1 MTVIIE
7 IMSTCRENGC
17 EIEHVKREALKRKK
31 KKKKGWEIRYHCPC
45 TKYNKQTAEVT
56 YCLLHSS
63 SGMNSRSTSE
73 VTLFLVYQGHIP
85 CFSALFYHS
94 ECYY

>member
-31 KKKKGWEIRYHCPC
+31 KKKRVGDKISLSMY
-45 TKYNKQTAEVT
+45 EV
-56 YCLLHSS
+56 
-63 SGMNSRSTSE
+63 
-73 VTLFLVYQGHIP
+73 Q
-85 CFSALFYHS
+85 
-94 ECYY
+94 